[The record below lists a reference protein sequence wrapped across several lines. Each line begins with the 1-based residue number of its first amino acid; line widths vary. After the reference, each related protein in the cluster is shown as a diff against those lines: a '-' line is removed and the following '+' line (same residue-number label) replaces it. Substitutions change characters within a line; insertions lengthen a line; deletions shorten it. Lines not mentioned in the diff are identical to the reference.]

1 MHSTCGEVL
10 SPLLLDA
17 EAVPLTLQPNDY
29 ILDVMSMCE
38 RESIQYSLCFRKNTW
53 LRPLRLT
60 NNLMVDVLFYQVWCR
75 LHRAAE
81 LFST

>member
-1 MHSTCGEVL
+1 MSCCLPSCV
-10 SPLLLDA
+10 PV

-38 RESIQYSLCFRKNTW
+38 REAIQYTLCFRKNAW
-53 LRPLRLT
+53 MKPLRIT

-75 LHRAAE
+75 PI
-81 LFST
+81 